1 MSSYPLN
8 IFNNYYVLA
17 ASFLACLIILF
28 YSIFTSAKAVLGAGL
43 ERCVILQAALQQKWW
58 ADFIE
63 AWCYDSVYQSKELVN
78 FWWWSGTGYGFR
90 ISFPFPS
97 PTFGGDP
104 LPDMDS
110 GSVFHFPHH
119 RGEDSLAFSHT
130 VSGRF
135 QDTRR
140 SDWRRR
146 GNESTTFWERAGRHL
161 GLNSAS
167 LLVEIWHLG
176 RRLLVVWLS
185 GNALASIN
193 VVALR
198 QTRLVLG
205 WVTVCGRV
213 NHFGM

>member
-1 MSSYPLN
+1 MKNISVQMSSYPLN

-97 PTFGGDP
+97 PSWRRFISIFSYSLRSISRHSAKWLTPTRQWIYNILGASRQTSGFEFCITFGWDLTPWQTFVG
-104 LPDMDS
+104 
-110 GSVFHFPHH
+110 G
-119 RGEDSLAFSHT
+119 LA
-130 VSGRF
+130 
-135 QDTRR
+135 
-140 SDWRRR
+140 
-146 GNESTTFWERAGRHL
+146 
-161 GLNSAS
+161 
-167 LLVEIWHLG
+167 
-176 RRLLVVWLS
+176 
-185 GNALASIN
+185 
-193 VVALR
+193 
-198 QTRLVLG
+198 
-205 WVTVCGRV
+205 
-213 NHFGM
+213 